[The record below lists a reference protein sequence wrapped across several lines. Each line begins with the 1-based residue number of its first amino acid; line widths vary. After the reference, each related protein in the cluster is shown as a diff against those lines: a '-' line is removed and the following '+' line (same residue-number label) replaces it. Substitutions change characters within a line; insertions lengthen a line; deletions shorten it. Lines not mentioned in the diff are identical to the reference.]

1 MNGAPV
7 LMIVPMFGR
16 GERPLLS
23 RVADSVYWMSRYVER
38 AEHVARMLMVN
49 GNLLTD
55 VGDLGADVQDE
66 IWLGVMRSMRLFD
79 TPPGNDRMSVR
90 VVRHMAFNPLNPGS
104 IASCIARARE
114 NARAVRENISIEMW
128 ESLNR
133 FYWQTRAE
141 DGAAEEDPQEF
152 LRTVLHGSMTFQ
164 GLTDQT
170 LAHDQRWLFIQLGKH
185 LERIDVTC
193 RILETRFDLLSRAAD
208 KLDVPDRNIQ
218 WMGVLRLC
226 SSLEAYRRQH
236 LADFEPMKVLLFV
249 TLEPTHPRSI
259 RFSAQRALAAIS
271 AIRAVTQPTGV
282 DPAERVLGRLSAD
295 LEYAEPEEL
304 VRRGIANYLRS
315 IESSIDEATLAVR
328 QTYFLQ

>member
-1 MNGAPV
+1 MSEISV
-7 LMIVPMFGR
+7 LTTVPALGR
-16 GERPLLS
+16 SERPLLS

-38 AEHVARMLMVN
+38 AEHVARMLIVN

-66 IWLGVMRSMRLFD
+66 IWLGVMRCMRLFGD
-79 TPPGNDRMSVR
+79 PPGDDRMSAR
-90 VVRHMAFNPLNPGS
+90 VVRHMAFDPLNPGS

-114 NARAVRENISIEMW
+114 NARAVREIISIEMW
-128 ESLNR
+128 ESLNTL
-133 FYWQTRAE
+133 YWQTRVE
-141 DGAAEEDPQEF
+141 DAAAEADPQEF

-193 RILETRFDLLSRAAD
+193 RILETRFDLLTRAASQ
-208 KLDVPDRNIQ
+208 LDAPDRNIH

-236 LADFEPMKVLLFV
+236 LADFDPMKVLLFV
-249 TLEPTHPRSI
+249 TLEPAHPRSI
-259 RFSAQRALAAIS
+259 RFNAQRALAAIG
-271 AIRAVTQPTGV
+271 AIRAVTQPTGI
-282 DPAERVLGRLSAD
+282 DPAERVLGRLAAA
-295 LEYAEPEEL
+295 LEYAEPDEI
-304 VRRGIANYLRS
+304 VRQGFTNYMRS
-315 IESSIDEATLAVR
+315 IESAIDEAAVAIR
-328 QTYFLQ
+328 QAYFLQ